1 MLSGGKIAIDVGAST
16 PLVLGA
22 SSIYMGTAAPRLSG
36 GAMVR
41 RFASGERSRA
51 AFDLTDECRCLHM
64 AGSDSRRAHL
74 GARAHIGLCTLVLRS
89 MHRMPTGKLHI
100 VPLGGLGEFGM
111 NCMAVRW
118 GDDII
123 VIDGGLMF
131 PEAELLGV
139 DIVVPDIS
147 YLTENRQRVKGII
160 LTHGHEDHIG
170 ALPWI
175 LSELNVPVWGTEFTL
190 AYVEDKLEEHGLLD
204 DADLREIRAGES
216 FKIGPFT
223 IKPIQ
228 VTHSLVDCVALAVH
242 TPLGVIIHTGDFKV
256 DPTPTDNRLFD
267 LHAFAE
273 YGKAGV
279 LALFQDSTNVERKGY
294 TPSERAVR
302 RKFDEVFAHTKRR
315 LFISCFSSSIHRIK
329 LAVEMA
335 WQHGRKVAFAGRSMN
350 NSAEIAE
357 DLGYIEIPE
366 GLLIHPGEMK
376 NFPPEKVCVLIS
388 GTQGEPMSA
397 LSRAAVD
404 NHKHA
409 KIEKGDTVMLSSR
422 IIPGNEKAIYRM
434 IDHLFRREAHVIYDD
449 GSSPPVHVSGH
460 ASQEELKLIINLVK
474 PKYFIPIHGEYR
486 QLKLHAEMAAAMK
499 GSVGN
504 VILIES
510 GDVLEIDELGARKAG
525 RVNVG
530 RVCIDSGSRTDVVED
545 LIVKDRRHLSEDGI
559 VLPII
564 AINKLTGKVETT
576 PEIVTRGFSPGEDG
590 FVDGARQ
597 VVMQT
602 LDSSSAEEKADYGVI
617 KEKIRADLKRYV
629 SKQTQKRPL
638 IMPVILEI

>member
-1 MLSGGKIAIDVGAST
+1 
-16 PLVLGA
+16 
-22 SSIYMGTAAPRLSG
+22 
-36 GAMVR
+36 
-41 RFASGERSRA
+41 
-51 AFDLTDECRCLHM
+51 
-64 AGSDSRRAHL
+64 
-74 GARAHIGLCTLVLRS
+74 
-89 MHRMPTGKLHI
+89 MPTGKLNI

-123 VIDGGLMF
+123 VIDAGLMF
-131 PEAELLGV
+131 PESELLGV

-147 YLTENRQRVKGII
+147 YLIENRLRVRAIL

-170 ALPWI
+170 ALPWV
-175 LSELNVPVWGTEFTL
+175 LSELNVPVYGTEFTL
-190 AYVEDKLEEHGLLD
+190 AYVEDKLEEHGLLEK
-204 DADLREIRAGES
+204 ADLRELTPGERV
-216 FKIGPFT
+216 KIGPFT
-223 IKPIQ
+223 VHPIQ
-228 VTHSLVDCVALAVH
+228 VTHSLVDCVALAIH
-242 TPLGVIIHTGDFKV
+242 TPLGVIVHTGDFKV

-273 YGKAGV
+273 YGKEGV
-279 LALFQDSTNVERKGY
+279 LALFQDSTNVERPGY

-302 RKFDEVFAHTKRR
+302 RKFEEVFARTKRR

-329 LAVEMA
+329 LATEMA
-335 WQHGRKVAFAGRSMN
+335 WEHGRKIALVGRSMN
-350 NSAEIAE
+350 SSAEIAE

-366 GLLIHPGEMK
+366 GLLIHPGEIK
-376 NFPPEKVCVLIS
+376 NYPPEKVCVMIS

-409 KIEKGDTVMLSSR
+409 KIEKNDTVMLSSR
-422 IIPGNEKAIYRM
+422 IIPGNEKSIYRM

-486 QLKLHAEMAAAMK
+486 QLKLHAELAASMHN
-499 GSVGN
+499 SVGS
-504 VILIES
+504 IMLIES

-545 LIVKDRRHLSEDGI
+545 LIIKDRLHLSEDGI

-564 AINKLTGKVETT
+564 AIHKLTGRVGAS
-576 PEIVTRGFSPGEDG
+576 PEIVTRGFNPGEDD
-590 FVDGARQ
+590 FMVGAKQ
-597 VVMQT
+597 LVMQT
-602 LDSSSAEEKADYGVI
+602 LDQSSNEEKADYGVI
-617 KEKIRADLKRYV
+617 KEKIRADLKRYI

>member
-1 MLSGGKIAIDVGAST
+1 
-16 PLVLGA
+16 
-22 SSIYMGTAAPRLSG
+22 
-36 GAMVR
+36 
-41 RFASGERSRA
+41 
-51 AFDLTDECRCLHM
+51 M
-64 AGSDSRRAHL
+64 A
-74 GARAHIGLCTLVLRS
+74 
-89 MHRMPTGKLHI
+89 TGKLQI

-123 VIDGGLMF
+123 VIDAGLMF

-147 YLTENRQRVKGII
+147 YLTENRQRVRGII

-190 AYVEDKLEEHGLLD
+190 AYVEDKLDEHGLLD
-204 DADLREIRAGES
+204 NADLREIRANQR
-216 FKIGPFT
+216 FKAGAFT
-223 IKPIQ
+223 IHPIQ
-228 VTHSLVDCVALAVH
+228 VTHSLVDCVALAIH
-242 TPLGVIIHTGDFKV
+242 TPLGVVIHTGDFKV

-267 LHAFAE
+267 LHSFAE
-273 YGKAGV
+273 YGKEGV

-302 RKFDEVFAHTKRR
+302 RKFDEIFAHTQRR

-329 LAVEMA
+329 LAVELA
-335 WQHGRKVAFAGRSMN
+335 HAHGRKVAFIGRSMN
-350 NSAEIAE
+350 NSSEIAE

-366 GLLIHPGEMK
+366 GLVINPGEMK
-376 NFPPEKVCVLIS
+376 NFPPEKVCVMIS

-409 KIEKGDTVMLSSR
+409 KIEKGDTVVLSSR
-422 IIPGNEKAIYRM
+422 IIPGNEKTIYRM

-449 GSSPPVHVSGH
+449 GSYPPVHVSGH
-460 ASQEELKLIINLVK
+460 ASQEELTLIINLVK
-474 PKYFIPIHGEYR
+474 PRYFIPVHGEYR
-486 QLKLHAEMAAAMK
+486 QLKLHAEMATSMH
-499 GSVGN
+499 GSVGK

-510 GDVLEIDELGARKAG
+510 GDVLEFDELGARKAG

-530 RVCIDSGSRTDVVED
+530 RVCIDSGNRTDVVED
-545 LIVKDRRHLSEDGI
+545 LIIKDRRHLSEDGI

-564 AINKLTGKVETT
+564 AINKLSGRVETT
-576 PEIVTRGFSPGEDG
+576 PEIVTRGFNPGEDG
-590 FVDGARQ
+590 LMEGARQ
-597 VVMQT
+597 VVMGT
-602 LDSSSAEEKADYGVI
+602 LEQSSEEEKADYGVI
-617 KEKIRADLKRYV
+617 KEKIRADLKRYI
-629 SKQTQKRPL
+629 SKQTQRRPL

>member
-1 MLSGGKIAIDVGAST
+1 
-16 PLVLGA
+16 
-22 SSIYMGTAAPRLSG
+22 
-36 GAMVR
+36 
-41 RFASGERSRA
+41 
-51 AFDLTDECRCLHM
+51 
-64 AGSDSRRAHL
+64 
-74 GARAHIGLCTLVLRS
+74 
-89 MHRMPTGKLHI
+89 MPSGKLHI

-111 NCMAVRW
+111 NCMALRW
-118 GDDII
+118 GDDIL
-123 VIDGGLMF
+123 VIDAGLMF
-131 PEAELLGV
+131 PESELLGV

-147 YLTENRQRVKGII
+147 YLLENRQKVRAIL

-170 ALPWI
+170 ALPWV
-175 LSELNVPVWGTEFTL
+175 LSELKVPVYGTEFTL
-190 AYVEDKLEEHGLLD
+190 AYVEDKLDEHGLLD
-204 DADLREIRAGES
+204 DADLRELRANERV
-216 FKIGPFT
+216 KIGPFT
-223 IKPIQ
+223 VHPIQ

-242 TPLGVIIHTGDFKV
+242 TPLGVVIHTGDFKV

-273 YGKAGV
+273 YGKEGV
-279 LALFQDSTNVERKGY
+279 LALLQDSTNIERRGY

-302 RKFDEVFAHTKRR
+302 RKFDEVFARTERR

-329 LAVEMA
+329 LAVELA
-335 WQHGRKVAFAGRSMN
+335 WQHGRKISFIGRSMN
-350 NSAEIAE
+350 SSAEIAE

-404 NHKHA
+404 THKHA
-409 KIEKGDTVMLSSR
+409 KIEKGDTVVLSSR

-434 IDHLFRREAHVIYDD
+434 VDHLFRREAHVIYDD

-474 PKYFIPIHGEYR
+474 PRYFIPIHGEYR
-486 QLKLHAEMAAAMK
+486 QLKLHAEMAGAMHH
-499 GSVGN
+499 SVGQ

-510 GDVLEIDELGARKAG
+510 GDVLEFDELGARKAG

-545 LIVKDRRHLSEDGI
+545 LVIKDRRHISEDGI

-564 AINKLTGKVETT
+564 AINKLTGVVETS
-576 PEIVTRGFSPGEDG
+576 PEIVTRGFVADENG
-590 FVDGARQ
+590 FLDAARQ
-597 VVMQT
+597 IVMQT
-602 LDSSSAEEKADYGVI
+602 LDVSSEEEKADYGVI
-617 KEKIRADLKRYV
+617 KEKIRADLKRFI
-629 SKQTQKRPL
+629 SKQTQRRPL

>member
-1 MLSGGKIAIDVGAST
+1 
-16 PLVLGA
+16 
-22 SSIYMGTAAPRLSG
+22 
-36 GAMVR
+36 
-41 RFASGERSRA
+41 
-51 AFDLTDECRCLHM
+51 
-64 AGSDSRRAHL
+64 
-74 GARAHIGLCTLVLRS
+74 
-89 MHRMPTGKLHI
+89 MPTGKLHI

-123 VIDGGLMF
+123 VIDAGLMF
-131 PEAELLGV
+131 PGAELLGV

-147 YLTENRQRVKGII
+147 YLIENRQRVKAII

-190 AYVEDKLEEHGLLD
+190 AYVEDKLEEHELLD
-204 DADLREIRAGES
+204 DADLNEIRPGER

-223 IKPIQ
+223 IHPIQ
-228 VTHSLVDCVALAVH
+228 VTHSLVDCVALAIH

-267 LHAFAE
+267 LHSFAE
-273 YGKAGV
+273 YGKEGV
-279 LALFQDSTNVERKGY
+279 LALFQDSTNVERPGY

-302 RKFDEVFAHTKRR
+302 RKFDEVFARTERR

-329 LAVEMA
+329 LAIEMA
-335 WQHGRKVAFAGRSMN
+335 MEHGRKVALVGRSMN
-350 NSAEIAE
+350 ESTEIAQ
-357 DLGYIEIPE
+357 DLGYIDVPD
-366 GLLIHPGEMK
+366 GLLIHPGDIK
-376 NFPPEKVCVLIS
+376 KYAPERVCVMIS

-409 KIEKGDTVMLSSR
+409 KIETGDTVVLSSR

-434 IDHLFRREAHVIYDD
+434 IDHLFRREAHVIYED
-449 GSSPPVHVSGH
+449 GSSPPIHVSGH
-460 ASQEELKLIINLVK
+460 GSQEELKLIINLVK

-486 QLKLHAEMAAAMK
+486 QLKLHAELAGSMR

-504 VILIES
+504 VMLIES
-510 GDVLEIDELGARKAG
+510 GDVLEFDELGARKAG
-525 RVNVG
+525 KVNVG

-545 LIVKDRRHLSEDGI
+545 LIIKDRRHLSEDGI

-564 AINKLTGKVETT
+564 AINKLSGRVETA
-576 PEIVTRGFSPGEDG
+576 PEIVTRGFNPGEDG
-590 FVDGARQ
+590 LMDGARRI
-597 VVMQT
+597 VEDT
-602 LDSSSAEEKADYGVI
+602 LAHSSDEEKADYGVI
-617 KEKIRADLKRYV
+617 KEKIRADLKRYI

>member
-1 MLSGGKIAIDVGAST
+1 
-16 PLVLGA
+16 
-22 SSIYMGTAAPRLSG
+22 
-36 GAMVR
+36 
-41 RFASGERSRA
+41 
-51 AFDLTDECRCLHM
+51 M
-64 AGSDSRRAHL
+64 A
-74 GARAHIGLCTLVLRS
+74 
-89 MHRMPTGKLHI
+89 TGKLHI

-123 VIDGGLMF
+123 VIDAGLMF
-131 PEAELLGV
+131 PESELLGV

-147 YLTENRQRVKGII
+147 YLIENRQRIRAIV

-175 LSELNVPVWGTEFTL
+175 LSELQVPVWGTEFTL
-190 AYVEDKLEEHGLLD
+190 AYVEDKLEEHELLD
-204 DADLREIRAGES
+204 QSDLREIRAGES
-216 FKIGPFT
+216 FRVGPFT
-223 IKPIQ
+223 IHPIQ
-228 VTHSLVDCVALAVH
+228 VTHSLVDCVSLAIH

-273 YGKAGV
+273 FGKAGV
-279 LALFQDSTNVERKGY
+279 LALLQDSTNVERRGY

-302 RKFDEVFAHTKRR
+302 RKFDEVFARTQRR

-329 LAVEMA
+329 LAVELA
-335 WQHGRKVAFAGRSMN
+335 YEHGRKVAFIGRSMTS
-350 NSAEIAE
+350 SAEIAE
-357 DLGYIEIPE
+357 DLGYIEIPD
-366 GLLIHPGEMK
+366 GLLIHPGEIK
-376 NFPPEKVCVLIS
+376 NYAPEKTCVLIS

-409 KIEKGDTVMLSSR
+409 KIEKGDTVVLSSR
-422 IIPGNEKAIYRM
+422 IIPGNEKTIYRM
-434 IDHLFRREAHVIYDD
+434 VDHLFRREAHVIYED

-486 QLKLHAEMAAAMK
+486 QLKLHAEMAASMHGAV
-499 GSVGN
+499 GSVM
-504 VILIES
+504 LIES
-510 GDVLEIDELGARKAG
+510 GDVLEFDELGARKAG

-545 LIVKDRRHLSEDGI
+545 LVIKDRRHLSEDGI

-564 AINKLTGKVETT
+564 AINKLTGRVETN
-576 PEIVTRGFSPGEDG
+576 PEIVTRGFAGGENG
-590 FVDGARQ
+590 FLDGARQ
-597 VVMQT
+597 TVMQT
-602 LDSSSAEEKADYGVI
+602 LELSSDEEKADYGVI
-617 KEKIRADLKRYV
+617 KEKIRADLKRYI
-629 SKQTQKRPL
+629 SKQTQRRPL

>member
-1 MLSGGKIAIDVGAST
+1 M
-16 PLVLGA
+16 A
-22 SSIYMGTAAPRLSG
+22 SSSCATIKVPL
-36 GAMVR
+36 
-41 RFASGERSRA
+41 
-51 AFDLTDECRCLHM
+51 
-64 AGSDSRRAHL
+64 
-74 GARAHIGLCTLVLRS
+74 
-89 MHRMPTGKLHI
+89 MPSGKLHL

-118 GDDII
+118 GDAII
-123 VIDGGLMF
+123 VIDAGLMF

-147 YLTENRQRVKGII
+147 YLIENRQKVRGIV

-190 AYVEDKLEEHGLLD
+190 AYVEDKLDEHGLLD
-204 DADLREIRAGES
+204 NADLKEIRPGER

-223 IKPIQ
+223 VHPIQ
-228 VTHSLVDCVALAVH
+228 VTHSLVDCVSLAIH
-242 TPLGVIIHTGDFKV
+242 TPLGVVIHTGDFKV

-273 YGKAGV
+273 YGKEGV
-279 LALFQDSTNVERKGY
+279 LALLQDSTNVERRGY

-302 RKFDEVFAHTKRR
+302 RKFDEVFARTERR

-329 LAVEMA
+329 LAVELA
-335 WQHGRKVAFAGRSMN
+335 WQHGRKVAFVGRSMI
-350 NSAEIAE
+350 SSSEIAE
-357 DLGYIEIPE
+357 DLGYLEIPE
-366 GLLIHPGEMK
+366 GLLVHPGEVK
-376 NFPPEKVCVLIS
+376 NLPPQKVCVMIS

-409 KIEKGDTVMLSSR
+409 KIERGDTVVISSR

-434 IDHLFRREAHVIYDD
+434 IDHLFRREASVIYDD
-449 GSSPPVHVSGH
+449 GSYPPVHVSRH

-474 PKYFIPIHGEYR
+474 PKYFIPVHGEYR
-486 QLKLHAEMAAAMK
+486 QLKLHAELARTMHSAV
-499 GSVGN
+499 GSVM
-504 VILIES
+504 LIES
-510 GDVLEIDELGARKAG
+510 GDIMEFDGLGARKAG

-530 RVCIDSGSRTDVVED
+530 RGCIDSGSSTDVVED
-545 LIVKDRRHLSEDGI
+545 LVIKDRRHLSEDGI

-564 AINKLTGKVETT
+564 AINKLSGRVDTS
-576 PEIVTRGFSPGEDG
+576 PAIVSRGFSPGEDG
-590 FVDGARQ
+590 VMDGARQ
-597 VVMQT
+597 IVMPT
-602 LDSSSAEEKADYGVI
+602 HEL
-617 KEKIRADLKRYV
+617 
-629 SKQTQKRPL
+629 
-638 IMPVILEI
+638 

>member
-1 MLSGGKIAIDVGAST
+1 
-16 PLVLGA
+16 
-22 SSIYMGTAAPRLSG
+22 
-36 GAMVR
+36 
-41 RFASGERSRA
+41 
-51 AFDLTDECRCLHM
+51 
-64 AGSDSRRAHL
+64 
-74 GARAHIGLCTLVLRS
+74 
-89 MHRMPTGKLHI
+89 MPTGKLHI

-123 VIDGGLMF
+123 VIDAGLMF

-147 YLTENRQRVKGII
+147 YLIENRQRVRAIV

-190 AYVEDKLEEHGLLD
+190 ALLEDKLEEHGLLE
-204 DADLREIRAGES
+204 DADLREIHPGER
-216 FKIGPFT
+216 FKAGPFS
-223 IKPIQ
+223 IHPIH
-228 VTHSLVDCVALAVH
+228 VTHSLVDCVALAIH
-242 TPLGVIIHTGDFKV
+242 TPLGVLIHTGDFKV
-256 DPTPTDNRLFD
+256 DPTPTDNKMFD

-273 YGKAGV
+273 YGKQGV

-302 RKFDEVFAHTKRR
+302 RKFDEVFAHTQLR

-329 LAVEMA
+329 LAVELA
-335 WQHGRKVAFAGRSMN
+335 WQHGRKVAFVGRSMTN
-350 NSAEIAE
+350 TSEIAE

-376 NFPPEKVCVLIS
+376 NYPPEKVCVMIS

-409 KIEKGDTVMLSSR
+409 KIEKGDTVVLSSR

-434 IDHLFRREAHVIYDD
+434 VDHLFRRQAHVIYED
-449 GSSPPVHVSGH
+449 GSSPPIHVSGH
-460 ASQEELKLIINLVK
+460 GSQEELKLIINLVK

-486 QLKLHAEMAAAMK
+486 QLKLHAEMAGAMHS
-499 GSVGN
+499 SVGN
-504 VILIES
+504 VMLIES
-510 GDVLEIDELGARKAG
+510 GDILEFDELGARKAG

-545 LIVKDRRHLSEDGI
+545 LIIKDRRHLSEDGI

-564 AINKLTGKVETT
+564 AINKLSGRVESS
-576 PEIVTRGFSPGEDG
+576 PEIVTRGFAAGEDG

-597 VVMQT
+597 LVMQT
-602 LDSSSAEEKADYGVI
+602 LEASSDEEKADYGVI
-617 KEKIRADLKRYV
+617 KEKIRADLKRYI

>member
-1 MLSGGKIAIDVGAST
+1 M
-16 PLVLGA
+16 
-22 SSIYMGTAAPRLSG
+22 
-36 GAMVR
+36 
-41 RFASGERSRA
+41 
-51 AFDLTDECRCLHM
+51 
-64 AGSDSRRAHL
+64 
-74 GARAHIGLCTLVLRS
+74 
-89 MHRMPTGKLHI
+89 
-100 VPLGGLGEFGM
+100 PLGGLGEFGM
-111 NCMAVRW
+111 NCMALRW
-118 GDDII
+118 GEDII
-123 VIDGGLMF
+123 VIDAGLMF
-131 PEAELLGV
+131 PELELLGV

-147 YLTENRQRVKGII
+147 YLIEHRQRVRGIV

-204 DADLREIRAGES
+204 DADLREIRAGHR
-216 FKIGPFT
+216 FKIGPFA
-223 IKPIQ
+223 IHPIQ
-228 VTHSLVDCVALAVH
+228 VTHSLVDCVALGVH
-242 TPLGVIIHTGDFKV
+242 TPLGVVLHTGDFKV
-256 DPTPTDNRLFD
+256 DPTPTDNKLFD

-273 YGKAGV
+273 YGKEGV
-279 LALFQDSTNVERKGY
+279 LALLQDSTNVERKGY

-302 RKFDEVFAHTKRR
+302 RKFDEVFARTERR

-329 LAVEMA
+329 LAVELA
-335 WQHGRKVAFAGRSMN
+335 YEHGRKIVFIGRSMTS
-350 NSAEIAE
+350 SAEVAE

-376 NFPPEKVCVLIS
+376 NYPAEKVCVLIS

-434 IDHLFRREAHVIYDD
+434 IDHLFRRDAHVIYDD

-474 PKYFIPIHGEYR
+474 PRYFIPMHGEYR
-486 QLKLHAEMAAAMK
+486 QMKLHAEMAGAMR
-499 GSVGN
+499 GSVGQ
-504 VILIES
+504 VMLIES
-510 GDVLEIDELGARKAG
+510 GDVLEFDELGARKAG

-545 LIVKDRRHLSEDGI
+545 LIIKDRRHISEDGI

-564 AINKLTGKVETT
+564 AINKLTGEVETA
-576 PEIVTRGFSPGEDG
+576 PEIVTRGFKPGEDG
-590 FVDGARQ
+590 LMDGAKDI
-597 VVMQT
+597 VMQT
-602 LDSSSAEEKADYGVI
+602 LDISSDEEKADYGVI
-617 KEKIRADLKRYV
+617 KEKIRADLKRYI

>member
-1 MLSGGKIAIDVGAST
+1 
-16 PLVLGA
+16 
-22 SSIYMGTAAPRLSG
+22 
-36 GAMVR
+36 
-41 RFASGERSRA
+41 
-51 AFDLTDECRCLHM
+51 
-64 AGSDSRRAHL
+64 
-74 GARAHIGLCTLVLRS
+74 
-89 MHRMPTGKLHI
+89 MPSGKLHL

-123 VIDGGLMF
+123 VIDAGLMF

-147 YLTENRQRVKGII
+147 YLMENRQKVRAIV

-170 ALPWI
+170 GLPWM

-190 AYVEDKLEEHGLLD
+190 AYVEDKLDEHGLLD
-204 DADLREIRAGES
+204 DARLHEIRAGER

-223 IKPIQ
+223 IHPIQ
-228 VTHSLVDCVALAVH
+228 VTHSLVDCVSLAIH
-242 TPLGVIIHTGDFKV
+242 TPLGVVIHTGDFKV

-273 YGKAGV
+273 YGKEGV
-279 LALFQDSTNVERKGY
+279 LALLQDSTNVERRGY

-302 RKFDEVFAHTKRR
+302 RKFDEVFARTERR
-315 LFISCFSSSIHRIK
+315 LFISCFASSIHRIK

-335 WQHGRKVAFAGRSMN
+335 FEHGRKVAFIGRSMN
-350 NSAEIAE
+350 NSSEIAE

-366 GLLIHPGEMK
+366 GLLINPGEIK
-376 NFPPEKVCVLIS
+376 NFAPEKVCVLIS

-409 KIEKGDTVMLSSR
+409 KIEKGDTVVLSSR

-434 IDHLFRREAHVIYDD
+434 VDHLFRREAHVIYDD
-449 GSSPPVHVSGH
+449 GSTPPVHVSGH

-486 QLKLHAEMAAAMK
+486 QLKLHAELAASMH

-504 VILIES
+504 VMLIES
-510 GDVLEIDELGARKAG
+510 GDILEFDELGARKAG

-530 RVCIDSGSRTDVVED
+530 RICIDSGSRTDVVED
-545 LIVKDRRHLSEDGI
+545 LVIKDRRHLSEDGF

-564 AINKLTGKVETT
+564 AIHKLTGKVEIS
-576 PEIVTRGFSPGEDG
+576 PEIVTRGFTGGEDG
-590 FVDGARQ
+590 FMEEVRQ
-597 VVMQT
+597 VVVET
-602 LDSSSAEEKADYGVI
+602 LGQSSEEERADYGVI
-617 KEKIRADLKRYV
+617 KEKIRADLKRYI
-629 SKQTQKRPL
+629 SKHTQKRPL